1 MVLNDGYT
9 YEIRSKKATQNTAK
23 PSFTYNGKKLVSF
36 TAGST
41 ADIDALIED
50 KDLIHR

>member
-1 MVLNDGYT
+1 M
-9 YEIRSKKATQNTAK
+9 E
-23 PSFTYNGKKLVSF
+23 KLVSF

-50 KDLIHR
+50 KDLIQYKGKGMVWFKSWITYHCSRYGYCNTI